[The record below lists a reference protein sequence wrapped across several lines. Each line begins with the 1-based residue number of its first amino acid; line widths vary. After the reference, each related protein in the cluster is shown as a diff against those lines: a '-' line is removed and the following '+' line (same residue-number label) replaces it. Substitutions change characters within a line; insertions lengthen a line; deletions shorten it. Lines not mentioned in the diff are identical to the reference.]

1 MPLNISLDNIRKFL
15 NLPRT
20 ETTESIFRV
29 TVIAFEDK
37 CNMNCGRRFAEIL
50 KHNPLFDVNFFDESF
65 PKGFLNLQGR
75 NFFDFID
82 RGNKILSST
91 HSDVLVWGYEEN
103 GKIRLNFQIADPYV
117 VPNRDLS
124 YSLLDSLFIPLNYLT
139 TAGNFSESVLL
150 VICGIIIA
158 AIRPVTNDQKNNK
171 QQLLKSIIELLAA
184 DTSPKD
190 ISLEF
195 MPYIMNMLGKIYL
208 SNTQNNLTASDV
220 EIIKNLFETALKDIR
235 LMTQPIYY
243 GCVYHNMAQ
252 LYECAYHTDSFN
264 EKQEYL
270 KLAIAYYQ
278 ETHKYL
284 NKNYPY
290 DYGLIAYHLAE
301 LYYDFWKQTNDLQAL
316 RDAVSQMREAEKV
329 YTKAQFSQSWCYV
342 EGRLGYF
349 LASLGMITKSNDI
362 MQLAINSYSNQQEIY
377 EQHIYPMEWSAIQEE
392 IGHIY
397 YLLGKLNE
405 DETFMLEA
413 RNYFN
418 SALDVYNELKAK
430 TAAAAVKRRLA
441 KIRNYID

>member
-1 MPLNISLDNIRKFL
+1 MPFNTCLENIRRFL
-15 NLPRT
+15 FTPAQ

-29 TVIAFEDK
+29 TVVAFEDK

-50 KHNPLFDVNFFDESF
+50 KHNPLFEVNFFDEAF

-117 VPNRDLS
+117 IPNSELS
-124 YSLLDSLFIPLNYLT
+124 YSLLDSLFIPLSYLT
-139 TAGNFSESVLL
+139 TSGNFSESVLL

-158 AIRPVTNDQKNNK
+158 AVRPITGDQRANK
-171 QQLLKSIIELLAA
+171 SKLLKSIIELLAS

-190 ISLEF
+190 ISREF

-208 SNTQNNLTASDV
+208 SNTQNRLTEDDI
-220 EIIKNLFETALKDIR
+220 EIIRNLFETALKDR
-235 LMTQPIYY
+235 HLMTQPIYY

-252 LYECAYHTDSFN
+252 LFECAYNTKP
-264 EKQEYL
+264 EKNREEYL
-270 KLAIAYYQ
+270 KTAIAYYQ
-278 ETHKYL
+278 EAHKYL

-290 DYGLIAYHLAE
+290 DFGLIAYHLAI
-301 LYYDFWKQTNDLQAL
+301 LYFDFWKQTNDLQAL
-316 RDAVSQMREAEKV
+316 RDAVAQLREAEKV
-329 YTKAQFSQSWCYV
+329 YTETQFPKSWCIV
-342 EGRLGYF
+342 EGLLGYY
-349 LASLGMITKSNDI
+349 LTSLGMVAKSNDI
-362 MQLAINSYSNQQEIY
+362 MQLAINCFRNQQRIF
-377 EQHIYPMEWSAIQEE
+377 EQRVYPMEWAGIQEE

-397 YLLGKLNE
+397 YLLGKQNE
-405 DETFMLEA
+405 DENFMLEA

-418 SALDVYNELKAK
+418 SALDIYGQLKAK
-430 TAAAAVKRRLA
+430 PAMAQTERRLA
-441 KIRNYID
+441 KVRNYID

>member
-1 MPLNISLDNIRKFL
+1 MSLNISLDNIRKFL
-15 NLPRT
+15 NLPRA

-29 TVIAFEDK
+29 TVVAFEDK

-50 KHNPLFDVNFFDESF
+50 KNNPLFDVNFFDESF

-103 GKIRLNFQIADPYV
+103 GKIRLNFQIADPYI
-117 VPNRDLS
+117 VPSGDLS

-139 TAGNFSESVLL
+139 TAGSFSESVLL

-158 AIRPVTNDQKNNK
+158 AVRPVTNDQKNNK

-190 ISLEF
+190 ISREF

-208 SNTQNNLTASDV
+208 SNTQNNLTAADI
-220 EIIKNLFETALKDIR
+220 EIIKNLFETALKDIH

-252 LYECAYHTDSFN
+252 LYECAYHTDSLK

-278 ETHKYL
+278 EAHKYL

-329 YTKAQFSQSWCYV
+329 YTKTQFTPAWCHV

-349 LASLGMITKSNDI
+349 LASLGMVTKSNDI

-377 EQHIYPMEWSAIQEE
+377 EQRVYPMEWSAIQEE

-397 YLLGKLNE
+397 YLLGKQNE

-430 TAAAAVKRRLA
+430 SAATAVKRRLA